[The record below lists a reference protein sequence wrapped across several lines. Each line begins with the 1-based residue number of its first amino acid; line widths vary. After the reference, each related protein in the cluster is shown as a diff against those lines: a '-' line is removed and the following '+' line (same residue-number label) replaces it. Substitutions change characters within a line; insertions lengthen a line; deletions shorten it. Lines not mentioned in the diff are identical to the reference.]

1 MKAQDNSVKA
11 QKLANE
17 SAEKRT
23 AMLIAQQEKTN
34 AMYQDMY
41 NKNMQ
46 YAKDQDTLNEIAKKE
61 NQAKWNPYVN
71 AGTDALSQYQNAITD
86 SGSWYNTQLDPNQIA
101 NDPSYQWRLEQGLN
115 ATSNSAAARGG
126 LLGGAAQKALTDYA
140 QGAASNEYQNAWA
153 RDQQVKQNRLNGL
166 GNLVN
171 TGMSAT
177 GQWTGLNQASQLNN
191 VMSQL
196 GSNYTNQ
203 LIASDSSYNDALV
216 GIVGD
221 NYNNQIKALQSAQ
234 PKQSMLG
241 GFLSGAASGA
251 AAGSAAGPWGA
262 LAGGIGGGLYGAF
275 SSRG

>member
-17 SAEKRT
+17 SAEKQT
-23 AMLIAQQEKTN
+23 AMMIAQQEKTN
-34 AMYQDMY
+34 AMYQSMY
-41 NKNMQ
+41 DKNMQ

-101 NDPSYQWRLEQGLN
+101 NDPSYKWRLEQGLN
-115 ATSNSAAARGG
+115 ATNNSAAARGS
-126 LLGGAAQKALTDYA
+126 LLGGAQQKALTDYA

-191 VMSQL
+191 VMSQI
-196 GSNYTNQ
+196 GSQYTNQ
-203 LIASDSSYNDALV
+203 QVASDSSYNDALT
-216 GIVGD
+216 GIVAN

>member
-17 SAEKRT
+17 SAEKQT

-71 AGTDALSQYQNAITD
+71 AGTDALSQYQNAVTD
-86 SGSWYNTQLDPNQIA
+86 PGSWYNTQLNPNEIE
-101 NDPSYQWRLEQGLN
+101 NDPSYQWRLGQGLN

-153 RDQQVKQNRLNGL
+153 RDQQMKQNRLNGL

-191 VMSQL
+191 VMSQI
-196 GSNYTNQ
+196 GSQYTNQ
-203 LIASDSSYNDALV
+203 QVASDSSYNDALT
-216 GIVGD
+216 GIVAN